1 MLFSLKSATAVSAAA
16 LSLVFA
22 TETFAADVTWN
33 VSLWGKRRAFTEHVE
48 KLAEEV
54 ADGLVVRCIETS
66 EQTRRL
72 ASSLGVPLIPF
83 EQVERIHLTVDGAD
97 EVDPQGQLIKG
108 GGAALLREKIIA
120 NASDHMVVIA
130 DPSKQ
135 VERLGKFPLPVE
147 VTPFGY
153 TITAKLVYDVLAAS
167 GIDRPR
173 VELRSLSNGELVVTD
188 GGNHIL
194 DCHCER
200 IPDAEALAARLSNVP
215 GVVDHGL
222 FIGLARTVIIGNE
235 NGATVFEFS

>member
-1 MLFSLKSATAVSAAA
+1 MANEHEKENAAMAAMEYVEDGMTIGLGTGSTAKY
-16 LSLVFA
+16 F
-22 TETFAADVTWN
+22 
-33 VSLWGKRRAFTEHVE
+33 VE
-48 KLAEEV
+48 MLAEEV
-54 ADGLVVRCIETS
+54 ADALVVRCIETS

-173 VELRSLSNGELVVTD
+173 VQLRSLTNGELVVTD

-215 GVVDHGL
+215 GVVEHGL

>member
-1 MLFSLKSATAVSAAA
+1 MANEHEKENAAMAAMEYVEDGMTIGLGTGSTAKY
-16 LSLVFA
+16 F
-22 TETFAADVTWN
+22 
-33 VSLWGKRRAFTEHVE
+33 VE
-48 KLAEEV
+48 MLAEEV

-173 VELRSLSNGELVVTD
+173 VQLRSLTNGELVVTD
-188 GGNHIL
+188 GGNHML

-215 GVVDHGL
+215 GVVEHGL

>member
-1 MLFSLKSATAVSAAA
+1 MGMANEHEKENAAMAAMEFVEDGMTIGLGTGSTAKY
-16 LSLVFA
+16 F
-22 TETFAADVTWN
+22 
-33 VSLWGKRRAFTEHVE
+33 VE
-48 KLAEEV
+48 MLAEEV

-173 VELRSLSNGELVVTD
+173 VQLRSLTNGELVVTD

-215 GVVDHGL
+215 GVVEHGL

>member
-1 MLFSLKSATAVSAAA
+1 MANEHEKENAAMAAMEYVEDGMTIGLGTGSTAKY
-16 LSLVFA
+16 F
-22 TETFAADVTWN
+22 
-33 VSLWGKRRAFTEHVE
+33 VE
-48 KLAEEV
+48 MLAEEV

-135 VERLGKFPLPVE
+135 VERLG
-147 VTPFGY
+147 
-153 TITAKLVYDVLAAS
+153 
-167 GIDRPR
+167 
-173 VELRSLSNGELVVTD
+173 
-188 GGNHIL
+188 
-194 DCHCER
+194 
-200 IPDAEALAARLSNVP
+200 
-215 GVVDHGL
+215 
-222 FIGLARTVIIGNE
+222 
-235 NGATVFEFS
+235 

>member
-1 MLFSLKSATAVSAAA
+1 MANEHEKENAAMAAMEYVEDGMTIGLGTGSTAKY
-16 LSLVFA
+16 F
-22 TETFAADVTWN
+22 
-33 VSLWGKRRAFTEHVE
+33 VE
-48 KLAEEV
+48 MLAEEV

-120 NASDHMVVIA
+120 NASDHMVAIA

-173 VELRSLSNGELVVTD
+173 VQLRSLTNGELVVTD

-215 GVVDHGL
+215 GVVEHGL

>member
-1 MLFSLKSATAVSAAA
+1 MANEHEKLNAAIAAMEYVEDGMTIGLGTGSTAKY
-16 LSLVFA
+16 F
-22 TETFAADVTWN
+22 
-33 VSLWGKRRAFTEHVE
+33 VE
-48 KLAEEV
+48 QLAEEV

-153 TITAKLVYDVLAAS
+153 TITAKLVYDVLTAS

-215 GVVDHGL
+215 GVVEHGL